1 MIAPHFIKSLGYLV
15 STASVMLLGVVSWK
29 SASTNPLM
37 LACLIGGMTSSIMGM
52 ALRWSSY
59 VIEKKRGGTG

>member
-29 SASTNPLM
+29 SASSDPLM
-37 LACLIGGMTSSIMGM
+37 LACLIGGMTTSIIGM

-59 VIEKKRGGTG
+59 VIEKKRGTG